1 MTAATRHLVPC
12 KPGLFAERSC
22 PKCGADGPQALG
34 TVFPGIHILGA
45 YACRACGYRFY
56 HDLPVGFAVD
66 YDVAIG
72 MDDGA
77 LHNPKGVSEWVH
89 VPLMEGFRTK
99 SDDEVRIERRV
110 LRPCKRVVLLNA
122 LDFLYGHVLLKLWNA
137 QYYLDAHPDLGLVL
151 MIPRSFEWL
160 VPKGVAEVWLVD
172 QRLSQAHGWFKSID
186 RQVQEFTSSY
196 DEVWLGRGYAQP
208 DKAGLDIERFTGV
221 KPFPIESFASEP
233 PRVTIVLREDRLW
246 YRTPLHKLKHRA
258 LRRIGLKR
266 IGDAYFRWDQQ
277 RMAMAALRQAQR
289 AVPGLTA
296 TIVGLGDASA
306 AGPGVEDLR
315 TRRMDADTERRWCRA
330 YARSQVVIG
339 VHGSNMLLPT
349 ALAGGAI
356 EILPH
361 DRLGN
366 LAQDVAHRRRDVLLL
381 FLYRFLDEFAGP
393 HEVAL
398 HLVSMLKDFALFQRN
413 NIVNP
418 PIHDGR

>member
-1 MTAATRHLVPC
+1 MTVAARHLVPL
-12 KPGLFAERSC
+12 KPSIFDERHC
-22 PKCGADGPQALG
+22 PKCGADETEARGA
-34 TVFPGIHILGA
+34 VFPGIHILGK

-72 MDDGA
+72 MDDGM
-77 LHNPKGVSEWVH
+77 LHNPKGVSAWVH
-89 VPLMEGFRTK
+89 EPLMDSFRAQ
-99 SDDEVRIERRV
+99 SDAEVRIERRV
-110 LRPCKRVVLLNA
+110 LRPCKRIVLLNT

-151 MIPRSFEWL
+151 IVPRSFEWL

-172 QRLSQAHGWFKSID
+172 QKLGQAHGWYRSID
-186 RQVQEFTSSY
+186 RQVKSY
-196 DEVWLGRGYAQP
+196 LQDYEVVWLGRGYAQP
-208 DKAGLDIERFTGV
+208 EKAGLDMERFTGV
-221 KPFPIESFASEP
+221 KPFPIESFATEP
-233 PRVTIVLREDRLW
+233 ARVTFVLREDRLW
-246 YRTPLHKLKHRA
+246 YRTPLHKFKHRT
-258 LRRIGLKR
+258 LRKLGLKR
-266 IGDAYFRWDQQ
+266 MADAFFRWDQE
-277 RMAMAALRQAQR
+277 RMAMAALRIAR
-289 AVPGLTA
+289 RSVPELSA
-296 TIVGLGDASA
+296 CIVGLGDRHAL
-306 AGPGVEDLR
+306 AGGVEDLR
-315 TRRMDADTERRWCRA
+315 TRRMDAETERLWCQA

-366 LAQDVAHRRRDVLLL
+366 IAQDVAHRRRDVMLL

-393 HEVAL
+393 REVAL
-398 HLVSMLKDFALFQRN
+398 HLVSMLKDFELFHRN